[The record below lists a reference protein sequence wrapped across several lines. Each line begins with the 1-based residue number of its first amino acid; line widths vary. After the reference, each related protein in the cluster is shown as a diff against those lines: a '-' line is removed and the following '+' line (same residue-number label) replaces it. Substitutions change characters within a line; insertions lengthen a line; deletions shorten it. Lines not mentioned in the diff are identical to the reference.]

1 MNTSPTKSV
10 TRLPRVLSSG
20 GLSIRRAAI
29 PIILAAAMLPILPGC
44 ADNITWAYES
54 EREGIEY
61 YNKHQYADA
70 AGDFRNAIRQSPR
83 EYKAHY
89 YLGACED
96 ALGHYQEALQ
106 AYKACLDVM
115 KTSRDGRRDT
125 PFRDRVLSALASDI
139 ARSASRDEEIARIQS
154 HARTTQDP
162 EDYILLGRIYR
173 DTGDADSAIDA
184 YNRGA
189 LISPKDFG
197 LLKEYGLY
205 LEQLGQNQ
213 KAETVLRRA
222 YSRDSQDD
230 QVNAALRRVGVVP
243 GPSVRTEAQ

>member
-1 MNTSPTKSV
+1 MSRKAK
-10 TRLPRVLSSG
+10 
-20 GLSIRRAAI
+20 GLSITTSVNTPKPPAI
-29 PIILAAAMLPILPGC
+29 SATPSARVPA
-44 ADNITWAYES
+44 NT
-54 EREGIEY
+54 
-61 YNKHQYADA
+61 
-70 AGDFRNAIRQSPR
+70 
-83 EYKAHY
+83 KAHY

-96 ALGHYQEALQ
+96 ALGHYQQALQ

-115 KTSRDGRRDT
+115 KTSHEGNRDT
-125 PFRDRVLSALASDI
+125 PFRDRVLTALASGI
-139 ARSASRDEEIARIQS
+139 ARSASRDEEIARIKA

-162 EDYILLGRIYR
+162 EDYLLLGRIYR
-173 DTGDADSAIDA
+173 NVGDADSAIDA

-189 LISPKDFG
+189 LIAPKDFT

-213 KAETVLRRA
+213 KAETVLRQA

-243 GPSVRTEAQ
+243 GPSVRTEGQ